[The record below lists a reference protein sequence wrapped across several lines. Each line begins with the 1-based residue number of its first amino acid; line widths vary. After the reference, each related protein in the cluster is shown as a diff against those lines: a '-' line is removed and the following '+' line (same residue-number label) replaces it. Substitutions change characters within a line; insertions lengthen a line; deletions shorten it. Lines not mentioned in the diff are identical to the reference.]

1 LDFSFVF
8 DLSCESGVRGP
19 LFHQTAAARYLQD
32 AVSAFGLNA
41 VRYGIP
47 LVLFVAGCVIAAIGG
62 NVGLAAGAMFVSAA
76 TAVLLLNLLYR
87 IGVQG
92 DKERDRED
100 AARRYFDEHGRW
112 PS

>member
-1 LDFSFVF
+1 VSRL
-8 DLSCESGVRGP
+8 GV
-19 LFHQTAAARYLQD
+19 
-32 AVSAFGLNA
+32 NA

-47 LVLFVAGCVIAAIGG
+47 LALFVVGCAIALTGG
-62 NVGLAAGAMFVSAA
+62 NIGLAAGAMFVSAA
-76 TAVLLLNLLYR
+76 TAVLLLNVLFR
-87 IGVQG
+87 IGVEG